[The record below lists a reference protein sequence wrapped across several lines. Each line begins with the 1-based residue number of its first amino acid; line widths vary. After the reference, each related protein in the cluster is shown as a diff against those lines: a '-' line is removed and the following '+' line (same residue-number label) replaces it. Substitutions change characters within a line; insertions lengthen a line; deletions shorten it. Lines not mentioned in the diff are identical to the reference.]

1 MKLEKT
7 YEYIRLLFDISD
19 LGPMNRLASTGWR
32 VVAVVPDGSNLYAL
46 MERPL

>member
-7 YEYIRLLFDISD
+7 YEYIRLLFDISS
-19 LGPMNRLASTGWR
+19 LTEMNRLGSAGWR
-32 VVAVVPDGSNLYAL
+32 VVAVIPDGSNLYAL

>member
-1 MKLEKT
+1 VKLEKT
-7 YEYIRLLFDISD
+7 YEYLFIAPKS
-19 LGPMNRLASTGWR
+19 LMSNSRRMLASTGWR

>member
-1 MKLEKT
+1 MKLET

-19 LGPMNRLASTGWR
+19 LGAMNRLASTGWR